1 LKTLLPRN
9 FAFNLFLIFNFKD
22 QNLQEVKKIS
32 NFCETTVDDN
42 IAIDENMTNNFEI
55 GFVEPLRIKKS
66 NEIVSDEIIA
76 VNI

>member
-1 LKTLLPRN
+1 MKTLLPRN